1 MELQQIAHLRG
12 LSPQFLFAAD
22 TLTQPGKIVCHFVRL
37 ETVAFD
43 EDKCAGV
50 QIPTITDANDPRLH
64 FLARCMVGGAQPVIQ
79 AMLLLNVCGDAM
91 QAAIDQMPGNTDVRM
106 ATIDKLQACL
116 DAIQELGETGTTEHE
131 G

>member
-1 MELQQIAHLRG
+1 MSQTNNARLDQIVKAKTAFATFQELLDAPAYRPSLDMKDDE
-12 LSPQFLFAAD
+12 LFELARAYEIP
-22 TLTQPGKIVCHFVRL
+22 TLTN
-37 ETVAFD
+37 AD
-43 EDKCAGV
+43 
-50 QIPTITDANDPRLH
+50 DPRLH
-64 FLARCMVGGAQPVIQ
+64 FLARCMVGGAQPVIR

-116 DAIQELGETGTTEHE
+116 DAIQELGATGANDE